1 MLMRLSQ
8 GQLNLL
14 EQCPRRFQH
23 VYLDQLSVPLPPE
36 QQSRIEWGN
45 RFHLG
50 MQQRELGLSWFGP
63 PSDTLQQC
71 IESFR
76 SATPDL
82 FSTALNQ
89 SRQSEQ
95 RRSLEFEGYLL
106 TVVYDLVILEES
118 QAQILDW
125 KTYAKP
131 KQAKWLQQNWQTR
144 LYPLILKETSEY
156 VPEQIVM
163 TYWFVEPAFVVGAVD
178 QPSSLTFAYSEH
190 QHEQNGQDLSQRLQ
204 QLTQWLQDY
213 EQGISLPQVSL
224 SEGHCSDCCFAVRC
238 QRIGNREPQI
248 DLSLPQLEEIQ
259 EISI

>member
-23 VYLDQLSVPLPPE
+23 VYLDQLGAPLPPE

-50 MQQRELGLSWFGP
+50 MQQRELGLPWFGSANDP
-63 PSDTLQQC
+63 LQQC

-76 SATPDL
+76 RATPDL
-82 FSTALNQ
+82 FSPMSNQ
-89 SRQSEQ
+89 FRQSEH

-106 TVVYDLVILEES
+106 TVVYDLLILEES

-125 KTYAKP
+125 KTYPRP

-144 LYPLILKETSEY
+144 LYPLVLKETDDYS
-156 VPEQIVM
+156 PEQISM
-163 TYWFVEPAFVVGAVD
+163 TYWFVEPAFSAEAIH
-178 QPSSLTFAYSEH
+178 QPASLTFAYSTR
-190 QHEQNGQDLSQRLQ
+190 QHEQNSQDLAQRLQ

-213 EQGISLPQVSL
+213 EQGIPLPQVAL
-224 SEGHCSDCCFAVRC
+224 SEDRCSDCCFAVRC
-238 QRIGNREPQI
+238 QRNGNRESHGNP
-248 DLSLPQLEEIQ
+248 LLPQLEEIQ
-259 EISI
+259 EITI